1 VKRRTLLAV
10 LFAAVCVAACS
21 APPAKPVPPAPSPAP
36 DTRFVVG
43 CPGGDVVCET
53 ATRFESRAAGLS
65 ARSAVPPGS
74 GMVFLYSEA
83 DVRGFWMKGC
93 LVALDIAYLR
103 DDGTVVDVGRM
114 EAPASGTDDD
124 ALPRF
129 RSSEPVRIVFEVAAG
144 EAAKLGVVR
153 GVKLRLPNDVAA
165 RLADADP

>member
-1 VKRRTLLAV
+1 MNLRALLAV
-10 LFAAVCVAACS
+10 LLAAVCVGACS
-21 APPAKPVPPAPSPAP
+21 APPSKPVPPAPPPAP

-43 CPGGDVVCET
+43 CPGGDVICEI
-53 ATRFESRAAGLS
+53 ADDWERRAAGLS
-65 ARSAVPPGS
+65 ARSAVPAGT
-74 GMVFLYSEA
+74 GMVFLYSEP

-114 EAPASGTDDD
+114 EPPAVGASDD

-144 EAAKLGVVR
+144 EAANLGVVR
-153 GVKLRLPNDVAA
+153 GVKLRLPNDLAA